1 MTEIQARTRLALFP
15 GSFDPFTL
23 GHLDVVEQALEV
35 FDHIIIGIG
44 KSSSKTALF
53 TLEERVEALKAIF
66 SGQPRISIAAFSG
79 LAVKFAREQGAM
91 ALVRGLRTEADFAY
105 EMPMAMTNRKLDSGL
120 QTVFFPTKTDFAYVS
135 SSLVK
140 EVFVN
145 QGDVSSFVPPAVLQL
160 LKKKFG
166 R

>member
-1 MTEIQARTRLALFP
+1 MVQTQQRSRLALFP

-23 GHLDVVEQALEV
+23 GHLDVVEQALEI
-35 FDHIIIGIG
+35 FDHILIGIG

-53 TLEERVEALKAIF
+53 TLEERVQTLQNIF
-66 SGQPRISIAAFSG
+66 ASEQRIKITTFQG
-79 LAVKFAREQGAM
+79 LAVKFAKQQNAM
-91 ALVRGLRTEADFAY
+91 ALVRGLRTESDFAY
-105 EMPMAMTNRKLDSGL
+105 EMPMAMTNRKLDASL

-145 QGDVSSFVPPAVLQL
+145 EGDISSFVPQAVLDL

>member
-1 MTEIQARTRLALFP
+1 MTQKPSKHRLALFP

-23 GHLDVVEQALEV
+23 GHLDVVEQSLEI
-35 FDHIIIGIG
+35 FDEILIGIG
-44 KSSSKTALF
+44 ISISKTALF
-53 TLEERVEALKAIF
+53 SFDERVDTIRKIF
-66 SGQPRISIAAFSG
+66 ASEKRISVDTFSG
-79 LAVKFAREQGAM
+79 LAVQFAHDRGAV
-91 ALVRGLRTEADFAY
+91 ALIRGLRTEADFAY
-105 EMPMAMTNRKLDSGL
+105 EMPMAMTNRKLDGSM

-145 QGDVSSFVPPAVLQL
+145 QGDVSSFVPQPVLDL